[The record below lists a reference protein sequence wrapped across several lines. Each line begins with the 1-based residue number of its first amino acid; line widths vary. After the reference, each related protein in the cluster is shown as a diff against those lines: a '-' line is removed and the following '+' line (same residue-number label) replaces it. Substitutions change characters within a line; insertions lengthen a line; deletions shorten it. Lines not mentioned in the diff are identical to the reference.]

1 MMLRKVPQKYFLRR
15 ARFIALYL
23 TTASGIFLLS
33 AEWPGS
39 RLLAQTPPIN
49 PNPNPTRSI
58 CPTGFLCKAVNK
70 VINTPPYAQN
80 SEIFIAIFI
89 GINALILAALAWR
102 AFKVWI
108 AREAGEEYQTIVT
121 SAVIGVIGLLLFDT
135 LANYVMGVS

>member
-39 RLLAQTPPIN
+39 RLLAQTPPI
-49 PNPNPTRSI
+49 NPNPTRSI